1 MKMVLQLF
9 LDFKEF
15 LSQEKLHQLEEEA
28 QMLLL
33 LLSLKYLKQIVAKSI
48 LMSMAFIHLIQTKFL
63 LQKK

>member
-15 LSQEKLHQLEEEA
+15 LSQEKLHRLEEEA
-28 QMLLL
+28 QMQLL